1 MAITT
6 QEHFRNLLAPYPNA
20 PMASWWDEL
29 ETHYDGP
36 GRYYHTIGHLDHVFY
51 ELEKVRRYVQDWD
64 ALRFA
69 VIYHDII
76 YRPTRN
82 DNEKR
87 SALLCVE
94 RLGELGFPQARAE
107 RVYRHIMATKLHQM
121 SFDTD
126 ANLFVDADLSI
137 LGQERAR
144 YAAYTQEVRQEFSI
158 LPDLIYQPGRK
169 KVLRKFLERK
179 RIYLTPTFYERYETA
194 ARENIEWEL
203 STF

>member
-1 MAITT
+1 
-6 QEHFRNLLAPYPNA
+6 
-20 PMASWWDEL
+20 MASWWDEL
-29 ETHYDGP
+29 EQHYEGP
-36 GRYYHTIGHLDHVFY
+36 DRHYHNLSHLDHIFY
-51 ELEKVRRYVQDWD
+51 ELDRVRRYVQDWD
-64 ALRFA
+64 TLRFA
-69 VIYHDII
+69 VIYHDLI
-76 YRPTRN
+76 YRPTRK

-107 RVYRHIMATKLHQM
+107 RVYRHILATKAHGM

-126 ANLFVDADLSI
+126 TNLLVDADLSI
-137 LGQERAR
+137 LGQDRVR
-144 YAAYTQEVRQEFSI
+144 YAAYTQEVRQEYSAI
-158 LPDLIYQPGRK
+158 PDLLYRPGRK

-179 RIYLTPTFYERYETA
+179 RIYLTPTFYERYEAA